1 MIVIFFQILQVRGDG
16 QHGKIV
22 GKIHMI
28 VKLVYG
34 LKLKK
39 KNG

>member
-1 MIVIFFQILQVRGDG
+1 MIVIFQILQAWGWATW
-16 QHGKIV
+16 KIA

-34 LKLKK
+34 QKLKK